1 MTADPPEHDDQ
12 KKKQDGILDG
22 IRESPLTAHSINFI
36 ISFQLEK
43 SSLFNVEKNYGWW
56 KWQELVIRFQASL
69 ET

>member
-1 MTADPPEHDDQ
+1 MKSLMSFVSHLWLHTP
-12 KKKQDGILDG
+12 
-22 IRESPLTAHSINFI
+22 SINI

-56 KWQELVIRFQASL
+56 KCQELVILFQASL

>member
-12 KKKQDGILDG
+12 KKKQDGILDV

-43 SSLFNVEKNYGWW
+43 SSLFNVEKNYGW
-56 KWQELVIRFQASL
+56 
-69 ET
+69 